1 MPQQQYY
8 FWCLDPA
15 TCRNILVGLD
25 PGTQI
30 SIASGAWN
38 QLPSECMDPDTRK
51 NIRGSGNQKQY
62 SGRYPHKYYFGNIT
76 VVWGTSHR
84 RQYSFWYLD
93 LATDSDTKS
102 SPAVSNNTSQAT
114 GSNFTVGA

>member
-1 MPQQQYY
+1 MPQQQYC

-62 SGRYPHKYYFGNIT
+62 SGRYLDPDTCSNISADTRINIT
-76 VVWGTSHR
+76 SGVGN
-84 RQYSFWYLD
+84 Q
-93 LATDSDTKS
+93 
-102 SPAVSNNTSQAT
+102 SPAAVFLLNVHTQLPAEPY
-114 GSNFTVGA
+114 AR

>member
-1 MPQQQYY
+1 MPQQQYC

-15 TCRNILVGLD
+15 TCRNISVGLD

-62 SGRYPHKYYFGNIT
+62 SGRYLDPDTCSNISAVPGVILPQEYYCGVGI
-76 VVWGTSHR
+76 
-84 RQYSFWYLD
+84 QL
-93 LATDSDTKS
+93 
-102 SPAVSNNTSQAT
+102 PAAVFLLNVHTQLPAEPY
-114 GSNFTVGA
+114 AR